1 MLKLELSRLVLSKS
15 ELILNEIFLRKD
27 DPSKTFT
34 GTLGY
39 FVDVLLLFQRRG
51 KRQKRANDI
60 SWLLRRS
67 LERRN
72 S

>member
-1 MLKLELSRLVLSKS
+1 MLRLELSRLVLSKS

-27 DPSKTFT
+27 DPSKTVT
-34 GTLGY
+34 GTLDY
-39 FVDVLLLFQRRG
+39 SVDVLLLFQRRG

-60 SWLLRRS
+60 RWLQRKS